1 MNQKE
6 LREIRKRFN
15 PDKESFSR
23 IYGCYVNGARQIV
36 SEMDMSLGL
45 LEKEET
51 ELYLK
56 ILKKTLSGNLG
67 RNLIDIEFS
76 TDKVERSDEH
86 KLLQALRLTHLKDE
100 NVRNIFY
107 QRVIESADM
116 GEDSYVI
123 LLASDSYDIPFKG
136 TDDEVWDE
144 GSSEVFDYFIC
155 CICPVKDAKAA
166 LRYYAEEKSFK
177 GFSTGH
183 VLGNPEFGFMFP
195 AFDDRSTN
203 IYSALYYSRNI
214 AEMHKEFSD
223 AVFNVDKVPMSAAAQ
238 KNAFGCSLETALG
251 DECSLD
257 VIRTLH
263 GEIRQRLQIHKENKE
278 PETPEIYLEEVDDI
292 LKKSGINDEK
302 IESFNVSCENSFGD
316 MGAFNPGNIIESKK
330 FEMETPEVKI
340 TVDPEY
346 AFAIQTKVIDGSSY
360 ILIPAGEGVEVNGI
374 PVSVEDE

>member
-86 KLLQALRLTHLKDE
+86 KLLQALRLTHLRDE

-107 QRVIESADM
+107 QRVIESADR

-166 LRYYAEEKSFK
+166 L
-177 GFSTGH
+177 
-183 VLGNPEFGFMFP
+183 
-195 AFDDRSTN
+195 
-203 IYSALYYSRNI
+203 
-214 AEMHKEFSD
+214 
-223 AVFNVDKVPMSAAAQ
+223 
-238 KNAFGCSLETALG
+238 
-251 DECSLD
+251 
-257 VIRTLH
+257 
-263 GEIRQRLQIHKENKE
+263 
-278 PETPEIYLEEVDDI
+278 
-292 LKKSGINDEK
+292 
-302 IESFNVSCENSFGD
+302 
-316 MGAFNPGNIIESKK
+316 
-330 FEMETPEVKI
+330 
-340 TVDPEY
+340 
-346 AFAIQTKVIDGSSY
+346 
-360 ILIPAGEGVEVNGI
+360 
-374 PVSVEDE
+374 